1 MRIEEH
7 VAWMTRDINVGEY
20 RRPAEHLVMMHPLKA
35 ALIMP
40 FLYDRLHSTEKVSF
54 INELQRM
61 LLKHFVV
68 EKHNVNVREFAKLN
82 LAKLWADKNNG
93 ARLVEG
99 EK

>member
-1 MRIEEH
+1 MKVEEH

-20 RRPAEHLVMMHPLKA
+20 RRAAEHFVAMHPLKA
-35 ALIMP
+35 ASVMS
-40 FLYDRLHSTEKVSF
+40 FLHDRLQTSQKVSF

-82 LAKLWADKNNG
+82 LAKIWADKNNG